1 MQQNN
6 SSSSASTMNIRPFRY
21 TLLLKGILAGIAA
34 GLTAVCFR
42 LILGQAE
49 RLRQTIGTYIAA
61 HPQAVLFWVLAL
73 LILAAAVTFLL
84 RAEPY
89 ISGSGIP
96 QVAGEMQG
104 KLSQS
109 WLKVL
114 TAKFLG
120 GILTV
125 GAGLSLGREGPSI
138 QMGAVAA
145 KGVSRLLHSE
155 KTEEKLLMTCGASA
169 GLAAAFNAPLAGV
182 LFSLEELHKSFRT
195 EIVLP
200 AMAASVTADFISR
213 SVFGLEPVFAFSA
226 AEALPL
232 TDYWMILLLGILL
245 GLAGVLYNFCV
256 PKFQDLYAKIPC
268 AFIRTAIPFVLAGV
282 LLLVCPSVLGG
293 GHDLVGLVS
302 HDMAL
307 QALLFLL
314 IMKFLFSMISFGSG
328 VPGGIFLPLLVL
340 GAVTGSSFSRVLSLC
355 GMENILPTFVI
366 LGMAGMF
373 ASIVRSP
380 VTGIILIS
388 EMTGS
393 FSCLLPI
400 ILVSLTAYTVADLAG
415 AKPVYDIL
423 LERLVRKENQNKRR
437 Q

>member
-138 QMGAVAA
+138 QM
-145 KGVSRLLHSE
+145 
-155 KTEEKLLMTCGASA
+155 
-169 GLAAAFNAPLAGV
+169 
-182 LFSLEELHKSFRT
+182 
-195 EIVLP
+195 
-200 AMAASVTADFISR
+200 
-213 SVFGLEPVFAFSA
+213 
-226 AEALPL
+226 
-232 TDYWMILLLGILL
+232 
-245 GLAGVLYNFCV
+245 
-256 PKFQDLYAKIPC
+256 
-268 AFIRTAIPFVLAGV
+268 
-282 LLLVCPSVLGG
+282 
-293 GHDLVGLVS
+293 
-302 HDMAL
+302 
-307 QALLFLL
+307 
-314 IMKFLFSMISFGSG
+314 
-328 VPGGIFLPLLVL
+328 
-340 GAVTGSSFSRVLSLC
+340 LSL
-355 GMENILPTFVI
+355 IHI
-366 LGMAGMF
+366 
-373 ASIVRSP
+373 
-380 VTGIILIS
+380 
-388 EMTGS
+388 
-393 FSCLLPI
+393 
-400 ILVSLTAYTVADLAG
+400 
-415 AKPVYDIL
+415 
-423 LERLVRKENQNKRR
+423 
-437 Q
+437 